1 MSVNTIA
8 IIYFFYGL
16 SFFSMG
22 LAILL
27 EYSKCTDE
35 RLRHALRPLSAFGL
49 IHGGHE
55 WIEMFILLGI
65 FTVEEPSLILLES
78 VRIGLLAYSFLSLA
92 AFGSSLLA
100 KDEAMRRIS
109 LLLPLLL
116 SAIWAFGLLI
126 LRGHYA
132 GLVLFSV
139 ADVWTR
145 YVLALPAALF
155 ACAGL
160 IVQQRRF
167 RQAGL
172 ARFGRDSL
180 WAAIAFF
187 WYGVIGQTFSR
198 ATPLPPSNIINQTL
212 FSDVFGF
219 PVQLLRAIAAL
230 VAAVFVIRFLRAFEV
245 EMQAQ
250 IAALQASRL
259 QEAER
264 REAQRGE
271 LLRRVVQA
279 QEAERQRVGRELH
292 DETGQSLTAIGLG
305 LRGVTNTIFQD
316 PDKAASQ
323 LKQLQGLV
331 AHSMTELQRL
341 ISDLRPSH
349 LDDLGLTAAL
359 RWYAGEVEKRTGLK
373 VHFEVK
379 GEPQEITSEAKTA
392 LFRVVQEALTNTIK
406 HAYAQNVSI
415 QLSYGVQAV
424 TVIVRDDGR
433 GFDMRRP
440 GGSNRPSWGLIGMR
454 ERASL
459 LGGSLEVQSQV
470 GQGTQVKVVIP
481 YRLPEEEG
489 DEDTGHVGG

>member
-1 MSVNTIA
+1 
-8 IIYFFYGL
+8 
-16 SFFSMG
+16 MG

-27 EYSKCTDE
+27 EYGKCSDA
-35 RLRHALRPLSAFGL
+35 RLRHALRPLSAFGF

-55 WIEMFILLGI
+55 WMEMFLLLGI
-65 FTVEEPSLILLES
+65 LTVEENKLILLEG
-78 VRIGLLAYSFLSLA
+78 VRVGLLAFSFLSLA

-100 KDEAMRRIS
+100 RDEAMRRIS

-116 SAIWAFGLLI
+116 NGVWAFGLLI
-126 LRGHYA
+126 MRGHYA
-132 GLVLFSV
+132 GLTLFTV

-145 YVLALPAALF
+145 YVLAVPAALF
-155 ACAGL
+155 ACVGL

-167 RQAGL
+167 RQAGM

-187 WYGVIGQTFSR
+187 WYGVVGQTFSR
-198 ATPLPPSNIINQTL
+198 VSPLPPSHIINQDL
-212 FSDVFGF
+212 FADIFGF

-230 VAAVFVIRFLRAFEV
+230 TAAVFVIRFLRAFDLETR
-245 EMQAQ
+245 QQ
-250 IAALQASRL
+250 IASLQASRL
-259 QEAER
+259 EEAQR

-271 LLRRVVQA
+271 VLRRVVQA
-279 QEAERQRVGRELH
+279 QEAERQRIGRELH

-305 LRGVTNTIFQD
+305 LRGVTNTLYHD
-316 PDKAASQ
+316 PEKAANH

-331 AHSMTELQRL
+331 AHSLTELQRL

-359 RWYAGEVEKRTGLK
+359 RWYAGEVEKRTDLK

-379 GEPQEITSEAKTA
+379 GIQQELSSEAKTA
-392 LFRVVQEALTNTIK
+392 LFRVVQEALNNVIK

-415 QLSYGVQAV
+415 QLHYGVEAV
-424 TVIVRDDGR
+424 TVSVRDDGR
-433 GFDMRRP
+433 GFDLKRQ

-454 ERASL
+454 ERATL
-459 LGGSLEVQSQV
+459 LGGNVEIQSQV
-470 GQGTQVKVVIP
+470 GQGTLVKVVIP
-481 YRLPEEEG
+481 YCLPEEET
-489 DEDTGHVGG
+489 DEDSGYVSG

>member
-1 MSVNTIA
+1 MTANTIA
-8 IIYFFYGL
+8 IIFFFYGL

-27 EYSKCTDE
+27 EYGKCSDV
-35 RLRHALRPLSAFGL
+35 RLRHALRPLSAFGF

-55 WIEMFILLGI
+55 WIEMFLLLGML
-65 FTVEEPSLILLES
+65 TVDENNLMLLEGAR
-78 VRIGLLAYSFLSLA
+78 VGLLAFSFLSLA

-100 KDEAMRRIS
+100 RDEAMRRIS

-116 SAIWAFGLLI
+116 SSVWAFGLLI
-126 LRGHYA
+126 MRGHYA
-132 GLVLFSV
+132 GLTLFTV

-145 YVLALPAALF
+145 YVLAVPAALF

-167 RQAGL
+167 RQAGM

-198 ATPLPPSNIINQTL
+198 VSPLPPSNIINQDL
-212 FSDVFGF
+212 FWDIFGF

-230 VAAVFVIRFLRAFEV
+230 TAAVFVIRFLRAFEV
-245 EMQAQ
+245 ETQEQ
-250 IAALQASRL
+250 IASLQASRL
-259 QEAER
+259 EEAQR

-271 LLRRVVQA
+271 VLRRVVQA
-279 QEAERQRVGRELH
+279 QEAERQRIGRELH

-305 LRGVTNTIFQD
+305 LRGVTNTLYQD
-316 PDKAASQ
+316 PEKAANH

-331 AHSMTELQRL
+331 AHSLTELQRL

-359 RWYAGEVEKRTGLK
+359 RWYAGEVENRAGIK
-373 VHFEVK
+373 VHFEVR
-379 GEPQEITSEAKTA
+379 GTQQELTSEAKTA
-392 LFRVVQEALTNTIK
+392 LFRVVQEALTNIIK

-415 QLSYGVQAV
+415 QLDYGVQGV

-433 GFDMRRP
+433 GFDLKHQTS
-440 GGSNRPSWGLIGMR
+440 SNRPSWGLIGMQ
-454 ERASL
+454 ERATL
-459 LGGSLEVQSQV
+459 LGGSVEVQSQI

-481 YRLPEEEG
+481 YRLPEE
-489 DEDTGHVGG
+489 DANEDSGHVG

>member
-1 MSVNTIA
+1 
-8 IIYFFYGL
+8 
-16 SFFSMG
+16 MG

-27 EYSKCTDE
+27 EYGKCSDV
-35 RLRHALRPLSAFGL
+35 RLRHALRPLSVFGF

-55 WIEMFILLGI
+55 WIEMFLLLGLL
-65 FTVEEPSLILLES
+65 TVDETNLMLLEGAR
-78 VRIGLLAYSFLSLA
+78 VGLLAFSFLSLA

-109 LLLPLLL
+109 LLLPLFL
-116 SAIWAFGLLI
+116 SGVWAFGLLI
-126 LRGHYA
+126 MRGHYA
-132 GLVLFSV
+132 GLTLFTV

-145 YVLALPAALF
+145 YVLAVPAALF

-167 RQAGL
+167 RQAGM

-198 ATPLPPSNIINQTL
+198 VSPLPPSNIINQDL
-212 FSDVFGF
+212 FSDIFGF
-219 PVQLLRAIAAL
+219 PVQLLRAIASL
-230 VAAVFVIRFLRAFEV
+230 TAAVFVIRFLRAFEV
-245 EMQAQ
+245 EMQEQ
-250 IAALQASRL
+250 IASLQASRL
-259 QEAER
+259 EEAQR

-271 LLRRVVQA
+271 VLRRVVQA
-279 QEAERQRVGRELH
+279 QEAERQRIGRELH

-305 LRGVTNTIFQD
+305 LRGVTNTLYQD
-316 PDKAASQ
+316 PEKAANH

-331 AHSMTELQRL
+331 AHSLTELQRL
-341 ISDLRPSH
+341 ISDLRPSQ

-359 RWYAGEVEKRTGLK
+359 RWYAGEVENRTGLK

-379 GEPQEITSEAKTA
+379 GAQQELPSEAKTA
-392 LFRVVQEALTNTIK
+392 LFRVVQEALNNVIK

-415 QLSYGVQAV
+415 QLDYGVQGV

-433 GFDMRRP
+433 GFDMNRQRS
-440 GGSNRPSWGLIGMR
+440 GNRPSWGLIGMQ
-454 ERASL
+454 ERATL
-459 LGGSLEVQSQV
+459 LGGSVEIQSEI
-470 GQGTQVKVVIP
+470 GQGTQVKVAIP
-481 YRLPEEEG
+481 YRLPEEESN
-489 DEDTGHVGG
+489 EDSSHVG